1 MICKICGNNADTRNG
16 ICGNCLGNHTVKIR
30 KKKDFRQSIVAVIVG
45 IVILAGLILFVHSGT
60 FEKTVVKASEVTDE
74 LEFEIKIIE
83 QELENTSP
91 LNVRAEA
98 RMLEYVNE
106 IRAEK
111 GIGNIREVNE
121 LTQIAHASST
131 FYAQKGEISAK
142 HEIARKYDCANVGGQ
157 GTIGVA
163 EVLTQ
168 EEVPLL
174 YQINPENVGERFI
187 DSWMGSDAGHREA
200 LLNPSYA
207 LGGFGVTSSLTV
219 QYASGV
225 FCPIQ

>member
-1 MICKICGNNADTRNG
+1 MICKICKNNADTRNG
-16 ICGNCLGNHTVKIR
+16 ICGNCLGNHTVKVR
-30 KKKDFRQSIVAVIVG
+30 KKKDFRQSIIAVVIG

-60 FEKTVVKASEVTDE
+60 FEKTIVKASEVTDE
-74 LEFEIKIIE
+74 LESEIKTIE
-83 QELENTSP
+83 QKSESTPP
-91 LNVRAEA
+91 LNVRAET

-111 GIGNIREVNE
+111 GIGNIRQVNE
-121 LTQIAHASST
+121 LSNIAHVSSS
-131 FYAQKGEISAK
+131 FYEKKGEISAK

-163 EVLTQ
+163 EVLAQ

-174 YQINPENVGERFI
+174 YQINPESVGEKFI
-187 DSWMGSDAGHREA
+187 DSWMNSDMGHREA
-200 LLNPSYA
+200 LLNPSHA
-207 LGGFGVTSSLTV
+207 LGGFGVASSLTT

-225 FCPIQ
+225 FCPIR